1 MITIRDKST
10 ESLTAGEID
19 NAIKLIIQ
27 DIEWVKADLERAQS
41 YKTLD
46 LKRGIIENL
55 VGPSL
60 RRMKLQVDF
69 VKRNG

>member
-10 ESLTAGEID
+10 ESLTAVEID